1 MVVKKM
7 DKINFNYDWCYSKIG
22 EETKVL
28 CELPHD
34 AMIS

>member
-1 MVVKKM
+1 M

-22 EETKVL
+22 EETKVH

-34 AMIS
+34 AMISENRS